1 MSDQE
6 SWHLSKSVP
15 LTFILAAAVQ
25 TFLLVAYISNMNSAM
40 VTNTRDIARHEIRL
54 ATLERTTQQQA
65 ITLGRIDENIK
76 AIRDM
81 VDAMNQARSEIGAK

>member
-15 LTFILAAAVQ
+15 LTFILAVGVQ

-40 VTNTRDIARHEIRL
+40 EVNTRDIARHEIRL
-54 ATLERTTQQQA
+54 AALERTTQQQA

-81 VDAMNQARSEIGAK
+81 VDAMNQARSENGAK